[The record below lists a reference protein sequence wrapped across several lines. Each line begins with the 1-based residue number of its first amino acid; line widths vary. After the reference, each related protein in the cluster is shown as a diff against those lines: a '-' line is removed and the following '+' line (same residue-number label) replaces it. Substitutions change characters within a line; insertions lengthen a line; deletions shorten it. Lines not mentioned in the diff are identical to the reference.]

1 MHTYIIEA
9 DDITAL
15 NLKIEEIKSKIPD
28 CDFSTYDMDEDDIY
42 EVIDELKTVSMFDN
56 TKVVLARNGEGLFSA
71 TGDKAFELQKT
82 LVDTSTENVLI
93 VAITRD
99 YIGNELFN
107 KIKRFSTNINLQIK
121 NIPLDEFADR
131 EFKQDNFNVLPETI
145 NLLVQY
151 SPDMSSLRCN
161 IDMLK
166 CYKWEHKSIT
176 EEDVTFMIRRPL
188 DDNVYDF
195 LKKYER
201 KQGAVKI
208 YWKMF
213 GSSGKISRDDGKTV
227 VESFVVS
234 WPKPYNVGKCFYN
247 TSYGFND
254 KSTHN
259 GNLHHLLWAS
269 YKGKDFPPVDVW
281 GKTCVGETY
290 YIPNKPLPIQINHYF
305 TKSLQEYSD
314 KKNKG
319 DVYFEI
325 NPHDDEYFYSHEKM
339 CTSVDYSAYKY
350 LIELK
355 KRLNSKT

>member
-161 IDMLK
+161 IEMLK
-166 CYKWEHKSIT
+166 CYKWEYKSIT

-188 DDNVYDF
+188 DDNVYDIINAFIAHDRKRVFMLYDDLKTLNVHSSF
-195 LKKYER
+195 LVSLLINKMIEMYNVYILAKSRVSQDEIA
-201 KQGAVKI
+201 KIFNVKSGRAYYMI
-208 YWKMF
+208 KNINKVSLNEIKNNLDELINLDYKIK
-213 GSSGKISRDDGKTV
+213 SGKIQEDLGL
-227 VESFVVS
+227 ELF
-234 WPKPYNVGKCFYN
+234 
-247 TSYGFND
+247 
-254 KSTHN
+254 
-259 GNLHHLLWAS
+259 LL
-269 YKGKDFPPVDVW
+269 K
-281 GKTCVGETY
+281 
-290 YIPNKPLPIQINHYF
+290 
-305 TKSLQEYSD
+305 
-314 KKNKG
+314 
-319 DVYFEI
+319 
-325 NPHDDEYFYSHEKM
+325 
-339 CTSVDYSAYKY
+339 
-350 LIELK
+350 
-355 KRLNSKT
+355 